1 MNTTIDAL
9 TLQAYADGE
18 LDAAQAAQV
27 EAALRTD
34 PQLAQAL
41 ERLRQLQARLRAGF
55 APVLDEAVPARL
67 LAAAR
72 ARPTDAPGQDAAVA
86 ARPPSP
92 VHATA
97 QASRPTPLRPRAR
110 RRWALP
116 AALAAALLL
125 GLWIAQRQLPQG
137 AAPGP
142 TFVATQGGI
151 AEGALAQA
159 LAQQLSGHNQ
169 GSVRI
174 GLSFRDRD
182 GHYCR
187 TFAMARAN
195 AGLACQRD
203 GAWRVEL
210 LVPADAR
217 GDGNGGGMRM
227 AASPM
232 PAAVLQAVDARIAGE
247 ALDADGEQ
255 RARARGWR

>member
-27 EAALRTD
+27 EAALRSD

-41 ERLRQLQARLRAGF
+41 ERLRSLQARLRAGF

-72 ARPTDAPGQDAAVA
+72 ARPADAPGQDDAVA
-86 ARPPSP
+86 TLPPSP
-92 VHATA
+92 IHATA

-137 AAPGP
+137 DAHGP
-142 TFVATQGGI
+142 TVAAAQGSV

-159 LAQQLSGHNQ
+159 LTQQLSGQSQ

-187 TFAMARAN
+187 TFAMPRAS

-210 LVPADAR
+210 LVPAGENND
-217 GDGNGGGMRM
+217 GGGMRM

>member
-27 EAALRTD
+27 EAALRSD

-41 ERLRQLQARLRAGF
+41 ERLRSLQARLRAGF

-72 ARPTDAPGQDAAVA
+72 ARPTGAPGKDDAVA
-86 ARPPSP
+86 TLPPSP
-92 VHATA
+92 IHATA

-125 GLWIAQRQLPQG
+125 GLWIAQRQLPQDD
-137 AAPGP
+137 AHGP
-142 TFVATQGGI
+142 TVAAAQGSV

-159 LAQQLSGHNQ
+159 LTQQLSGQPQ

-182 GHYCR
+182 GRYCR
-187 TFAMARAN
+187 TFALSNANAN

-210 LVPADAR
+210 LVPADER
-217 GDGNGGGMRM
+217 QDGGGMRM

>member
-1 MNTTIDAL
+1 M
-9 TLQAYADGE
+9 
-18 LDAAQAAQV
+18 
-27 EAALRTD
+27 
-34 PQLAQAL
+34 
-41 ERLRQLQARLRAGF
+41 
-55 APVLDEAVPARL
+55 LDEAVPARL

-72 ARPTDAPGQDAAVA
+72 ARPTDAPDQDAAVA
-86 ARPPSP
+86 AKPPSP
-92 VHATA
+92 IHATA

-116 AALAAALLL
+116 AGLAAALLL

-142 TFVATQGGI
+142 TVAATQGGV

-159 LAQQLSGHNQ
+159 LTQQLSGQ
-169 GSVRI
+169 PQSSVRI

-187 TFAMARAN
+187 TFAMPRAS

-203 GAWRVEL
+203 SAWRVEL
-210 LVPADAR
+210 LVPA
-217 GDGNGGGMRM
+217 GEHNDGSGMRM

-255 RARARGWR
+255 QARAHGWR

>member
-27 EAALRTD
+27 EAALRSD
-34 PQLAQAL
+34 PQLTQAL
-41 ERLRQLQARLRAGF
+41 ERLRSLQARLRAGF

-72 ARPTDAPGQDAAVA
+72 ARPADAPGQDTAVA

-92 VHATA
+92 IHATA

-137 AAPGP
+137 DAHGP
-142 TFVATQGGI
+142 TVAAAQGSV

-159 LAQQLSGHNQ
+159 LTQQLSGQSQ

-187 TFAMARAN
+187 TFALSNAN

-210 LVPADAR
+210 LAPAGERED
-217 GDGNGGGMRM
+217 GGGMRM

>member
-41 ERLRQLQARLRAGF
+41 ERLRSLQARLRAGF
-55 APVLDEAVPARL
+55 APVLDEALPARL

-72 ARPTDAPGQDAAVA
+72 ARPTGAPGKDDAVA
-86 ARPPSP
+86 TLPPSP
-92 VHATA
+92 IHATA

-137 AAPGP
+137 DAHGP
-142 TFVATQGGI
+142 TVATAQGSV

-159 LAQQLSGHNQ
+159 LTQQLSGQSQ

-187 TFAMARAN
+187 TFALSNAN
-195 AGLACQRD
+195 AGMACQRD

-210 LVPADAR
+210 LVPAGERED
-217 GDGNGGGMRM
+217 GGGMRM

-255 RARARGWR
+255 HARARGWR

>member
-27 EAALRTD
+27 EAALRSD

-41 ERLRQLQARLRAGF
+41 ERLRSLQARLRAGF

-72 ARPTDAPGQDAAVA
+72 ARPTGAPDQDTAVA
-86 ARPPSP
+86 ARPASP

-137 AAPGP
+137 DAHGP
-142 TFVATQGGI
+142 TVAATQGSV

-159 LAQQLSGHNQ
+159 LTQQLSGQSQ

-187 TFAMARAN
+187 TFAMPRAS

-210 LVPADAR
+210 LVPAGENND
-217 GDGNGGGMRM
+217 GGGMRM

>member
-1 MNTTIDAL
+1 M
-9 TLQAYADGE
+9 
-18 LDAAQAAQV
+18 
-27 EAALRTD
+27 
-34 PQLAQAL
+34 
-41 ERLRQLQARLRAGF
+41 
-55 APVLDEAVPARL
+55 LDEPVPARL

-72 ARPTDAPGQDAAVA
+72 ARPADAPDQDADIA
-86 ARPPSP
+86 ARPLSP
-92 VHATA
+92 IHVTA

-110 RRWALP
+110 HRWALP

-142 TFVATQGGI
+142 TVAATQGGV

-159 LAQQLSGHNQ
+159 LTQQLSGQPQ

-187 TFAMARAN
+187 TFALTRAS

-210 LVPADAR
+210 LVPA
-217 GDGNGGGMRM
+217 GENNDGSGMRM

-255 RARARGWR
+255 QARAQGWR

>member
-1 MNTTIDAL
+1 MNSTIDAL

-41 ERLRQLQARLRAGF
+41 QRLRSLQARLLAGF
-55 APVLDEAVPARL
+55 APVLDEEVPERL

-72 ARPTDAPGQDAAVA
+72 ARPAEAPDQDAAVA
-86 ARPPSP
+86 ASSPPP
-92 VHATA
+92 VQATA
-97 QASRPTPLRPRAR
+97 HASRPTPLRPRAR

-137 AAPGP
+137 AAPRP
-142 TFVATQGGI
+142 TVAATQGGV
-151 AEGALAQA
+151 AEGVLAQA
-159 LAQQLSGHNQ
+159 LAQQLSGQPQ
-169 GSVRI
+169 GGVRI

-187 TFAMARAN
+187 TFALPSAS

-210 LVPADAR
+210 LVPASESH
-217 GDGNGGGMRM
+217 DGSGMRM

-232 PAAVLQAVDARIAGE
+232 PAAVLQAVDARIVGE
-247 ALDADGEQ
+247 TLDADAEQ

>member
-1 MNTTIDAL
+1 MNTTIDSL

-18 LDAAQAAQV
+18 LDAAQTAQV

-41 ERLRQLQARLRAGF
+41 ERLRSLQARLRAGF
-55 APVLDEAVPARL
+55 APVLDEPIPARL

-72 ARPTDAPGQDAAVA
+72 ARPADAPGQDTAIAAL
-86 ARPPSP
+86 PPSP
-92 VHATA
+92 VHATG
-97 QASRPTPLRPRAR
+97 QASRPAPLRPRAR

-137 AAPGP
+137 ATPGP
-142 TFVATQGGI
+142 TVAATQGGI
-151 AEGALAQA
+151 AKGALAQA
-159 LAQQLSGHNQ
+159 LTQQLSGQ
-169 GSVRI
+169 TQAGVRI

-187 TFAMARAN
+187 TFALPRAS

-210 LVPADAR
+210 LAPAAAGG
-217 GDGNGGGMRM
+217 GDSGMRM

>member
-1 MNTTIDAL
+1 MNTSIDTL

-18 LDAAQAAQV
+18 LEPAQAAQV

-41 ERLRQLQARLRAGF
+41 ERLRSLQARLRAGF

-72 ARPTDAPGQDAAVA
+72 ARPTDTPSQDAAVA
-86 ARPPSP
+86 ALPPSP
-92 VHATA
+92 IHATA

-125 GLWIAQRQLPQG
+125 GLWITQRQLPQG

-142 TFVATQGGI
+142 TVAATQGGV

-159 LAQQLSGHNQ
+159 LTQQLSGQPQ

-187 TFAMARAN
+187 TFTVPRAS
-195 AGLACQRD
+195 AGLACQRNS
-203 GAWRVEL
+203 AWRVEL
-210 LVPADAR
+210 LVPADE
-217 GDGNGGGMRM
+217 GGGGGGMRM

-255 RARARGWR
+255 RARAHGWR

>member
-1 MNTTIDAL
+1 MTTTIDSL

-41 ERLRQLQARLRAGF
+41 ERLRNLQARLRAGF
-55 APVLDEAVPARL
+55 APVLDEPVPARL

-72 ARPTDAPGQDAAVA
+72 ARPADAPDQDAAVA

-92 VHATA
+92 IQATA

-116 AALAAALLL
+116 AGLAAALLL

-142 TFVATQGGI
+142 TVAATQGGV

-159 LAQQLSGHNQ
+159 LTQQLSGQ
-169 GSVRI
+169 PQRSVRI

-187 TFAMARAN
+187 TFAMPRAS

-210 LVPADAR
+210 RVPAGENHD
-217 GDGNGGGMRM
+217 GGGMRM

-255 RARARGWR
+255 QARAHGWR

>member
-1 MNTTIDAL
+1 MNSTIDAL

-27 EAALRTD
+27 EAALRSD

-41 ERLRQLQARLRAGF
+41 ERLRSLQARLRAGF
-55 APVLDEAVPARL
+55 APVLDEALPARL

-72 ARPTDAPGQDAAVA
+72 ARPTGAPGKDDAVA
-86 ARPPSP
+86 TLPPSP
-92 VHATA
+92 IHATA
-97 QASRPTPLRPRAR
+97 QASRPTPLRPRAP

-125 GLWIAQRQLPQG
+125 GLWITQRQLPQG
-137 AAPGP
+137 DAHGP
-142 TFVATQGGI
+142 TVAAAQGSV

-159 LAQQLSGHNQ
+159 LTQQLSGQPQ

-187 TFAMARAN
+187 TFAMPRAS

-210 LVPADAR
+210 LVPAGENND
-217 GDGNGGGMRM
+217 GGGMRM